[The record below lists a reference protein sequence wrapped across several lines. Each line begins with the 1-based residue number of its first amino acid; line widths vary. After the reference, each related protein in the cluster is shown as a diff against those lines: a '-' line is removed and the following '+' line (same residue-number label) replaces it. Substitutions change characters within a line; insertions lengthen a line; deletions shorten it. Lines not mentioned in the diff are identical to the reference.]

1 MLRIMTQKGLK
12 QPFIAHFVE
21 QCAKCS
27 TGNNPRKRLII
38 CFVWELGMSGLLNK
52 KVHFRWAVTVE
63 QSGVFL
69 TLVSCRAWPGIPA
82 SQTGRDATCCV
93 RKSEDELAG
102 QARKDTDS
110 EPFANDVQIKQS
122 EVMQK
127 SGVFVAQT
135 NRLVQKN
142 GDTHLFL
149 GATLGD

>member
-1 MLRIMTQKGLK
+1 M
-12 QPFIAHFVE
+12 
-21 QCAKCS
+21 
-27 TGNNPRKRLII
+27 
-38 CFVWELGMSGLLNK
+38 
-52 KVHFRWAVTVE
+52 E
-63 QSGVFL
+63 QSRYFCAFFALSRPRISVYKK
-69 TLVSCRAWPGIPA
+69 
-82 SQTGRDATCCV
+82 GRDATCCV
-93 RKSEDELAG
+93 RKTEDELAG

-149 GATLGD
+149 EAFLGD

>member
-1 MLRIMTQKGLK
+1 M
-12 QPFIAHFVE
+12 PF
-21 QCAKCS
+21 
-27 TGNNPRKRLII
+27 T
-38 CFVWELGMSGLLNK
+38 
-52 KVHFRWAVTVE
+52 
-63 QSGVFL
+63 
-69 TLVSCRAWPGIPA
+69 IPILY
-82 SQTGRDATCCV
+82 R
-93 RKSEDELAG
+93 EDEFAG